1 MTSSIFEVL
10 LYEPLECRHVSTS
23 FPGLPTRLQL
33 ARNPQPFWL
42 RWPRK
47 AMRLAASWI
56 EVEGRE
62 AEELEAVFGA
72 ALVGVVHT
80 ETRGNTPF

>member
-1 MTSSIFEVL
+1 
-10 LYEPLECRHVSTS
+10 
-23 FPGLPTRLQL
+23 
-33 ARNPQPFWL
+33 
-42 RWPRK
+42 
-47 AMRLAASWI
+47 MRLAASWI

-72 ALVGVVHT
+72 TLVGVVHT